1 VVEGDVQVM
10 EGFIPREQVIN
21 MLLDLRNGVSNIPSD
36 CSYTIST
43 TLDMIDLKLKEL
55 TK

>member
-1 VVEGDVQVM
+1 MIVGALLKEDVVD
-10 EGFIPREQVIN
+10 

-36 CSYTIST
+36 CCYTIST

-55 TK
+55 TE